1 MKLTPEER
9 KDPLIVSNRVKRAL
23 IVLHND
29 LGRPVMTVEIA
40 KALGIKADLARA
52 VIGKLV
58 LRNEA
63 KWVKDDPGFIPLVR
77 KSPDEYR

>member
-1 MKLTPEER
+1 MKLTPEEK

-23 IVLHND
+23 IMLHND

-40 KALGIKADLARA
+40 KLLGIKADLVRA
-52 VIGKLV
+52 VMGKLT

-63 KWVKDDPGFIPLVR
+63 KWVKDNPGFIPVVR
-77 KSPDEYR
+77 KSPGEYR

>member
-1 MKLTPEER
+1 MKLTPEEK

-40 KALGIKADLARA
+40 KLLGVKTDPVRTILGLL
-52 VIGKLV
+52 IG
-58 LRNEA
+58 RGEA
-63 KWVKDDPGFIPLVR
+63 KWIKDNPGFVPLVR

>member
-23 IVLHND
+23 IILHND

-40 KALGIKADLARA
+40 KALGVKTDPVRA
-52 VIGKLV
+52 ILGVLIG
-58 LRNEA
+58 RGEA
-63 KWVKDDPGFIPLVR
+63 KWVKDNPGFVPLGR
-77 KSPDEYR
+77 KHPDEYR